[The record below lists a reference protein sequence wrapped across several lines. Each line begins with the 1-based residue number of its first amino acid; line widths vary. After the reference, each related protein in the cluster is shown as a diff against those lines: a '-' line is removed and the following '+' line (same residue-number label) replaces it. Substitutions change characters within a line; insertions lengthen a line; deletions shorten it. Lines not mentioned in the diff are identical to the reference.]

1 LSVNNENIDNII
13 VTMEE
18 DVVDLSE
25 IVITSKN
32 IEMFAD
38 HSTYRLSEKDISSFS
53 DALTALNVIP
63 I

>member
-1 LSVNNENIDNII
+1 
-13 VTMEE
+13 MEE